1 MKIRL
6 RYTILLLD
14 LAWIALA
21 FVLSY
26 ALRYGRIVFDAGL
39 SPSLGGYAPVIAA
52 AALIWTFL
60 YLNKNLEGFKGGWH
74 LPTVFSQ
81 VMVGVFYLMVFL
93 FALAFLSKHYYSRLL
108 LLYLACVLPFGLI
121 SIRCFAR
128 WMLLSPGRRATR
140 RAVILGGGHLARELA
155 SKIARHPELLLEVVG
170 SLYPSGSDSP
180 NGSAASYPEL
190 VSLRSLNVLTFLERQ
205 RIEELI
211 VVMPQPAGL
220 EVEKLI
226 SKCREANICVRLV
239 PHWYELY
246 VTEAQ
251 MTEIDGV
258 PLISLEERS
267 ISTLALGLKRVVD
280 LIGGIVLLLASSPF
294 LLVSIATLLRRK
306 GQALSKELRCGMV
319 GRRFQMFRLN
329 VDRASADLS
338 RFEELLLKFSLT
350 ELPQIWNVLRG
361 EMSLVGPR
369 PESPERVKHYSDW
382 QRQRLSVKPGLTGL
396 AQVHGLREQHSSE
409 EKARFDLQYI
419 FHWSLFLDFSL
430 VLQTAWTLF
439 VRLLK
444 SPYFKS
450 APITAEAKH
459 IERAA
464 GEVLHVDRS
473 QSSAD

>member
-1 MKIRL
+1 MRIRL

-21 FVLSY
+21 FMLSY

-52 AALIWTFL
+52 AALIWIFL
-60 YLNKNLEGFKGGWH
+60 YLSKNLEGFKGGWH

-81 VMVGVFYLMVFL
+81 VMVGVFYLMIFL
-93 FALAFLSKHYYSRLL
+93 FAIAFLARHYYSRLL

-121 SIRCFAR
+121 IIRCFAR

-140 RAVILGGGHLARELA
+140 RVVILGGGPLARELA

-170 SLYPSGSDSP
+170 LLYPSGSDSP
-180 NGSAASYPEL
+180 NGFAASYPEL
-190 VSLRSLNVLTFLERQ
+190 VSLRSLDVPTLFERQ
-205 RIEELI
+205 RIDELI

-226 SKCREANICVRLV
+226 SKCREANISVRLV

-258 PLISLEERS
+258 PLISLEERN
-267 ISTLALGLKRVVD
+267 ISTLALGLKRAVD
-280 LIGGIVLLLASSPF
+280 LIGGIVLLLASSPV
-294 LLVSIATLLRRK
+294 LLASIAKLRRQK
-306 GQALSKELRCGMV
+306 GQAVSKELRCGMV

-338 RFEELLLKFSLT
+338 RSEKLLLKFSLT

-369 PESPERVKHYSDW
+369 PESPERVRHYSDW
-382 QRQRLSVKPGLTGL
+382 QRQRLSFKPGLTGL

-430 VLQTAWTLF
+430 VLQTAWTLL

-444 SPYFKS
+444 SPYVKT
-450 APITAEAKH
+450 APLNAEAKH

>member
-21 FVLSY
+21 FMLSY
-26 ALRYGRIVFDAGL
+26 ALRYGRIVFNADL
-39 SPSLGGYAPVIAA
+39 SPSLGGYAPLIAA

-81 VMVGVFYLMVFL
+81 VTVGVFYLMIFL
-93 FALAFLSKHYYSRLL
+93 FALAFLSKHYYSRLF
-108 LLYLACVLPFGLI
+108 LLYLACVLPVGLI
-121 SIRCFAR
+121 IIRCSAH
-128 WMLLSPGRRATR
+128 WMLLSRGRRASR
-140 RAVILGGGHLARELA
+140 RVVILGGGHLARELA
-155 SKIARHPELLLEVVG
+155 SKIARHPELLLDVVG
-170 SLYPSGSDSP
+170 LLYPSGSDSP
-180 NGSAASYPEL
+180 NGVAASYPEL
-190 VSLRSLNVLTFLERQ
+190 VSLRSLDVLTLLERQ
-205 RIEELI
+205 AIEELI

-226 SKCREANICVRLV
+226 LKCREANICVRLV

-258 PLISLEERS
+258 PLISLEQRNV
-267 ISTLALGLKRVVD
+267 STLALGLKRVVD
-280 LIGGIVLLLASSPF
+280 LIGGIILLLVSSPF
-294 LLVSIATLLRRK
+294 LLAAIAMLRRRK
-306 GQALSKELRCGMV
+306 GQALSKGLRCGV
-319 GRRFQMFRLN
+319 AGARFQMYRLN
-329 VDRASADLS
+329 VDRASAGSS

-396 AQVHGLREQHSSE
+396 AQVYGLREQHSSE

-430 VLQTAWTLF
+430 VLQTVWTLL

-444 SPYFKS
+444 SPYSKN
-450 APITAEAKH
+450 APVAQGAKH

-464 GEVLHVDRS
+464 AEVLHVDRS

>member
-1 MKIRL
+1 MKTRL

-21 FVLSY
+21 FILSY
-26 ALRYGRIVFDAGL
+26 ALRYGRNVFDADL
-39 SPSLGGYAPVIAA
+39 SPSLGGYAPAISAA
-52 AALIWTFL
+52 AIIWIFL

-93 FALAFLSKHYYSRLL
+93 FALAFLGNHYYSRLL
-108 LLYLACVLPFGLI
+108 LLYLACVLPFGI
-121 SIRCFAR
+121 VVIRCLAR
-128 WMLLSPGRRATR
+128 WVLLSSRRATR

-155 SKIARHPELLLEVVG
+155 SKIARHPELMLDVVG
-170 SLYPSGSDSP
+170 LLYPSGSDSP
-180 NGSAASYPEL
+180 SGFAASYPEL
-190 VSLRSLNVLTFLERQ
+190 VSLRSLDVLTLLERQ
-205 RIEELI
+205 AIEELI
-211 VVMPQPAGL
+211 VVMPQPGSL

-226 SKCREANICVRLV
+226 LKCREANMCVRLV

-246 VTEAQ
+246 VTEVQ

-258 PLISLEERS
+258 PLISLEQRN

-280 LIGGIVLLLASSPF
+280 LIGGIVLLLVSSPF
-294 LLVSIATLLRRK
+294 LLVSITTLRRRK
-306 GQALSKELRCGMV
+306 GQAFSKELRCGMV
-319 GRRFQMFRLN
+319 GVRFQMYRLN

-444 SPYFKS
+444 SPYFK
-450 APITAEAKH
+450 TAAVTVGAKH
-459 IERAA
+459 IERTA

>member
-6 RYTILLLD
+6 RHTILVLD

-21 FVLSY
+21 FMLSY
-26 ALRYGRIVFDAGL
+26 ALRYGRIVLDAGL
-39 SPSLGGYAPVIAA
+39 SPSLGEYAPVIAA

-140 RAVILGGGHLARELA
+140 RAVILGGGHLARELS

-170 SLYPSGSDSP
+170 LLYPSGSDSP
-180 NGSAASYPEL
+180 NGFAASYPEL

-211 VVMPQPAGL
+211 VVMPQPASL

-294 LLVSIATLLRRK
+294 LLVSIATLRRQK

-319 GRRFQMFRLN
+319 GRRFQLFRLN

-444 SPYFKS
+444 SPYRKN
-450 APITAEAKH
+450 APVAAGPKN
-459 IERAA
+459 IERATE
-464 GEVLHVDRS
+464 EVLHVDRS

>member
-21 FVLSY
+21 FMLSY
-26 ALRYGRIVFDAGL
+26 ALRYGRIVFDGGL
-39 SPSLGGYAPVIAA
+39 TPSLGGYAPVIAA

-60 YLNKNLEGFKGGWH
+60 YLSKNLEGFKGGWH

-81 VMVGVFYLMVFL
+81 VMVGIFYLMIFL
-93 FALAFLSKHYYSRLL
+93 FALAFLGRHYYSRLL

-121 SIRCFAR
+121 IIRCFAR

-140 RAVILGGGHLARELA
+140 RVVILGGGHLARELA
-155 SKIARHPELLLEVVG
+155 SKINRHPELLLEVVG
-170 SLYPSGSDSP
+170 LLYPSGSDSP
-180 NGSAASYPEL
+180 NGFAASNPEL
-190 VSLRSLNVLTFLERQ
+190 ASLRSLDVLSLLERQ
-205 RIEELI
+205 LVDELI
-211 VVMPQPAGL
+211 VVMLEPAGL

-226 SKCREANICVRLV
+226 SKCREANISVRFV

-258 PLISLEERS
+258 PLISLEERN

-280 LIGGIVLLLASSPF
+280 LTGGIVLLLASSPF
-294 LLVSIATLLRRK
+294 LLASIATLRRQK

-329 VDRASADLS
+329 VDRAS
-338 RFEELLLKFSLT
+338 
-350 ELPQIWNVLRG
+350 
-361 EMSLVGPR
+361 
-369 PESPERVKHYSDW
+369 VKHYSDW

-430 VLQTAWTLF
+430 VLQTAWTLL

-444 SPYFKS
+444 SPYSKNT
-450 APITAEAKH
+450 PVIVGAKH
-459 IERAA
+459 IERAT

>member
-14 LAWIALA
+14 LAWITLA
-21 FVLSY
+21 FTLSY
-26 ALRYGRIVFDAGL
+26 ALRYGRVVFDAGL
-39 SPSLGGYAPVIAA
+39 WPSLGGYAPVIAA

-60 YLNKNLEGFKGGWH
+60 FLSKDLEGFKGGWH

-93 FALAFLSKHYYSRLL
+93 FALAFLGRHYYSRLL
-108 LLYLACVLPFGLI
+108 LLYLACFLPFGLI
-121 SIRCFAR
+121 IIRCFAR
-128 WMLLSPGRRATR
+128 WMLLSPGRRAAR
-140 RAVILGGGHLARELA
+140 RTVILGGGHLARELA

-170 SLYPSGSDSP
+170 LLYPSGSDP
-180 NGSAASYPEL
+180 ANGFAASHSEL
-190 VSLRSLNVLTFLERQ
+190 ISVRSLNVLTLLQEQ
-205 RIEELI
+205 RIEEVI

-226 SKCREANICVRLV
+226 SKCREANMSVRLV

-246 VTEAQ
+246 VTDAQ
-251 MTEIDGV
+251 LTEIDGV
-258 PLISLEERS
+258 PLISLEERN
-267 ISTLALGLKRVVD
+267 ISPLALGLKRGVD
-280 LIGGIVLLLASSPF
+280 LIGGILLLLVSSPF
-294 LLVSIATLLRRK
+294 LLVSIATLRRQK
-306 GQALSKELRCGMV
+306 GEALTKEVRCGMA
-319 GRRFQMFRLN
+319 GKRFHMLRLN
-329 VDRASADLS
+329 VDRADSNWS
-338 RFEELLLKFSLT
+338 RFEKLLLKFSLT

-382 QRQRLSVKPGLTGL
+382 QRQRLSVQPGLTGL

-430 VLQTAWTLF
+430 VVQTAWTLL
-439 VRLLK
+439 VRFLK

-450 APITAEAKH
+450 ARVPVGAKH
-459 IERAA
+459 IERTS

>member
-21 FVLSY
+21 FMLSY
-26 ALRYGRIVFDAGL
+26 ALRYGRIVYADL
-39 SPSLGGYAPVIAA
+39 SPSLGWYAPVFAA
-52 AALIWTFL
+52 AAVIWIAL
-60 YLNKNLEGFKGGWH
+60 YLSKNLEGFKGGWH

-81 VMVGVFYLMVFL
+81 VMVGVFYLMILL
-93 FALAFLSKHYYSRLL
+93 FALAFLGRHYYSRLL

-121 SIRCFAR
+121 IIRCLAR
-128 WMLLSPGRRATR
+128 WMLLSPGRRSTR
-140 RAVILGGGHLARELA
+140 RVVILGGGHLARELA

-170 SLYPSGSDSP
+170 LLYPSGSDSP
-180 NGSAASYPEL
+180 NGFAPSSL
-190 VSLRSLNVLTFLERQ
+190 DSVSIRSLNVLDLLERQ

-211 VVMPQPAGL
+211 VVMRQPVSL

-226 SKCREANICVRLV
+226 SKCREASISVRIV
-239 PHWYELY
+239 PQWYELY
-246 VTEAQ
+246 VTDAQ

-258 PLISLEERS
+258 PLISLDERN
-267 ISTLALGLKRVVD
+267 ISTMALGLKRAVD
-280 LIGGIVLLLASSPF
+280 LVGGILLLFVSLPLLLAS
-294 LLVSIATLLRRK
+294 IATLHRQKR
-306 GQALSKELRCGMV
+306 QAISSELRCGMS
-319 GRRFQMFRLN
+319 GRRFHLFRLN
-329 VDRASADLS
+329 VDRASSNRS

-350 ELPQIWNVLRG
+350 ELPQIWNILRG
-361 EMSLVGPR
+361 DMSLVGPR
-369 PESPERVKHYSDW
+369 PESPERVRHYSDW

-396 AQVHGLREQHSSE
+396 AQVHGLREQHSSA

-444 SPYFKS
+444 APYFKT
-450 APITAEAKH
+450 TAVTAGPKH
-459 IERAA
+459 IEHVA